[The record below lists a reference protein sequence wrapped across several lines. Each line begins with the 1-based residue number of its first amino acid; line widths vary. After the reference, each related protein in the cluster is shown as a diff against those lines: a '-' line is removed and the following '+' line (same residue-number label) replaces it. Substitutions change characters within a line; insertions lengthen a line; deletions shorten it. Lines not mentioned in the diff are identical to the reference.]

1 MLVSLVRL
9 FMLVLFGRLVR
20 LFMLVMLVRLSSG
33 YHLVRS
39 ARFVSARL
47 VYSVRLLSLEI
58 FCRACKR
65 QDYYQSSLKCF
76 ELLTDFKF
84 VLVELEIATH

>member
-1 MLVSLVRL
+1 
-9 FMLVLFGRLVR
+9 MLVLFGRLAR
-20 LFMLVMLVRLSSG
+20 LVMLVMLVRLSSG
-33 YHLVRS
+33 YHLVR
-39 ARFVSARL
+39 SARL